1 MMDRR
6 GEGGAMAGQWFEV
19 FRPVC
24 EKVCATGGYAHAPTV
39 VLFYVARWRQKSAR
53 EPEPDAQGIDHHE
66 VFGIVERIARNL
78 ADDGDRIDRLYE
90 GDADELTALRRLLL
104 SSAGPRA
111 GEAAYEFADEAL
123 QKISLVL
130 LTGTPPSRAEEVLEA
145 SPDGPANEY
154 VFTSPFSYWAKKIVI
169 NLIKD
174 EHRREK
180 RRRRGTIPPP
190 SKKPGSATPDGELR
204 RAMESLPQLLDAIRS
219 LPKVQ
224 RSVMIMSLCRRDLDD
239 LLLDDLR
246 RKAPDLFTADG
257 PRPASDSEIADLLQ
271 TTPRLVAA
279 NRSAARRKLVDDPRW
294 ARLLDALLPHRT
306 TAPAR
311 SQERDDG

>member
-1 MMDRR
+1 MS
-6 GEGGAMAGQWFEV
+6 GLWFEV

-24 EKVCATGGYAHAPTV
+24 EEVCATGGYAHAPV
-39 VLFYVARWRQKSAR
+39 VLFYVARWRQKGVR
-53 EPEPDAQGIDHHE
+53 ESEPDGTGDQRE
-66 VFGIVERIARNL
+66 VLGIVERIARNL
-78 ADDGDRIDRLYE
+78 SDDGARVDRLFE
-90 GDADELTALRRLLL
+90 GDADELTALRHLLL

-111 GEAAYEFADEAL
+111 GDAAYEFADEAL

-130 LTGTPPSRAEEVLEA
+130 LTGTPPSRAEKALA
-145 SPDGPANEY
+145 MGPDGPANEY
-154 VFTSPFSYWAKKIVI
+154 IFTSPFPYWAKKVVI

-180 RRRRGTIPPP
+180 RRRQGPVSRAG
-190 SKKPGSATPDGELR
+190 KKPVPATSDGDLR
-204 RAMESLPQLLDAIRS
+204 RAFESLPQLLDAIRG
-219 LPKVQ
+219 LPKAQ
-224 RSVMIMSLCRRDLDD
+224 RSVMVMSLCRRDVDD

-246 RKAPDLFTADG
+246 DKAPDLFTPGG
-257 PRPASDSEIADLLQ
+257 PRPASDTEIAELLR

-294 ARLLDALLPHRT
+294 AQLLDALLPHRT

-311 SQERDDG
+311 SEENADG